1 MVLAEASE
9 RVSAVAGKKARGMNG
24 TATRRSAAPTVVD
37 PPPLHERA
45 PEMWSPGAHER
56 SGWVRP
62 GLSHAGRARQAAYV
76 AIDFALVCAG
86 GAAAFWL
93 RFGFANPFAA
103 SLHSLQEFSSQ
114 ISLRAYP
121 GFVFLYAALIVLACI
136 SQDLYR
142 TVRGQSAVEESFTVA
157 KAVALATALLVLFI
171 FTSGNK
177 EVSRLVVAGAG
188 VMNVGTLAGWR
199 FAKRKYVL
207 RRAQRGD
214 GASRVLIVGA
224 GKMGRML
231 AAWLEENRQLGYSVC
246 GFLDTHVN
254 GDARVLGSIHDLR
267 EVALAHF
274 VDQLFVTL
282 PADREVVKEIFFEAR
297 RLRLNLNVVP
307 DLYDGIGWRAPVQSI
322 GGFPV
327 IELHGQPIPV
337 MGLAVKR
344 TMDIAGAALGI
355 VLTAPILALAAL
367 WIRCDSRGPVL
378 YSALRVGRK
387 GRKFRCHKLRTM
399 VAEADAQKEHLRT
412 ANERYGPF
420 FKIENDPRVTRCGRW
435 LRKFSVDELPQL
447 FNVLLGD
454 MSLVGPR
461 PHPLDD
467 FERYA
472 IEHLRRLDVR
482 PGVTGLWQVTARTD
496 PSFETNMALDL
507 TYIETWSLRLDL
519 WILLRT
525 FPVVARGEGH

>member
-1 MVLAEASE
+1 
-9 RVSAVAGKKARGMNG
+9 MNG
-24 TATRRSAAPTVVD
+24 TATRRSTARTVAEHR
-37 PPPLHERA
+37 PLSEA
-45 PEMWSPGAHER
+45 VPEMWIAGAQALPKR
-56 SGWVRP
+56 AGP
-62 GLSHAGRARQAAYV
+62 GLLHAGLARQSAYV
-76 AIDFALVCAG
+76 AIDFVLVCAG
-86 GAAAFWL
+86 GVAAFCL
-93 RFGFANPFAA
+93 RFGFANPFSA
-103 SLHSLQEFSSQ
+103 SLHSLHEFSSQ

-121 GFVFLYAALIVLACI
+121 GFVFLYAALIVLACM

-142 TVRGQSAVEESFTVA
+142 TVRAQGAVEECFTVA

-199 FAKRKYVL
+199 FAKRSYVL
-207 RRAQRGD
+207 RRAKRGE

-224 GKMGRML
+224 GKMGRAL
-231 AAWLEENRQLGYSVC
+231 AAWLDENCQLGYSVC

-282 PADREVVKEIFFEAR
+282 PADREMVKEIFLEAR

-337 MGLAVKR
+337 LGLAVKR
-344 TMDIAGAALGI
+344 AMDIAGAAVGI
-355 VLTAPILALAAL
+355 VLTASILALAAL
-367 WIRCDSRGPVL
+367 WIRCDSRGPVF

-387 GRKFRCHKLRTM
+387 GRKFRCYKLRTM
-399 VAEADAQKEHLRT
+399 VQEADAQKEHLRA
-412 ANERYGPF
+412 ANERNGPF

-435 LRKFSVDELPQL
+435 LRKFSIDELPQL
-447 FNVLLGD
+447 FNVFLGD

-467 FERYA
+467 FKRYGL
-472 IEHLRRLDVR
+472 EHLRRLDVR
-482 PGVTGLWQVTARTD
+482 PGVTGLWQVTARSD
-496 PSFETNMALDL
+496 PSFETNMVLDL
-507 TYIETWSLRLDL
+507 QYIENWSLRLDL
-519 WILLRT
+519 TILLRT
-525 FPVVARGEGH
+525 LPVVLRGEGA

>member
-1 MVLAEASE
+1 
-9 RVSAVAGKKARGMNG
+9 MNG
-24 TATRRSAAPTVVD
+24 AATRRSATGTVAD
-37 PPPLHERA
+37 PPPVHELL
-45 PEMWSPGAHER
+45 PEMWTPGAQA
-56 SGWVRP
+56 RP
-62 GLSHAGRARQAAYV
+62 AGSWRAFSHAGHARQAAYV

-93 RFGFANPFAA
+93 RFGFANPFGA
-103 SLHSLQEFSSQ
+103 SLHSLSAFSSQ

-121 GFVFLYAALIVLACI
+121 GFVFLYATLTVLACI
-136 SQDLYR
+136 SQNLYR
-142 TVRGQSAVEESFTVA
+142 TVRAQSAVEESFTVA

-177 EVSRLVVAGAG
+177 EISRVVVACAG
-188 VMNVGTLAGWR
+188 VMNAGTLAGWR

-207 RRAQRGD
+207 RRARRGD

-224 GKMGRML
+224 GKMGRTL

-246 GFLDTHVN
+246 GFLDPHVN
-254 GDARVLGSIHDLR
+254 GDKRVLGSIHDLR
-267 EVALAHF
+267 RVALAHF

-282 PADREVVKEIFFEAR
+282 PADREVVKEIFLEAR

-307 DLYDGIGWRAPVQSI
+307 DLYDGLGWRAPVQSI

-337 MGLAVKR
+337 LGLAVKR
-344 TMDIAGAALGI
+344 LMDLAGAALG
-355 VLTAPILALAAL
+355 LLFSAPILALAAV
-367 WIRCDSRGPVL
+367 WIRCDSRGPVF

-387 GRKFRCHKLRTM
+387 GRKFRCYKLRTM
-399 VAEADAQKEHLRT
+399 IPEADAQKENLRA
-412 ANERYGPF
+412 ANERKGPF

-435 LRKFSVDELPQL
+435 LRKFSIDELPQL
-447 FNVLLGD
+447 FNVLAGD

-467 FERYA
+467 VERYG

-525 FPVVARGEGH
+525 IPVVAQGEGH